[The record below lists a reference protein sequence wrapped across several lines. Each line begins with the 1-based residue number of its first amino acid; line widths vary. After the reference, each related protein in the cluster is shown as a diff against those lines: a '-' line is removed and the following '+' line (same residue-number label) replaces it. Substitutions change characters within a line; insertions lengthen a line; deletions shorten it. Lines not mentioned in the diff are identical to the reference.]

1 MASNPRLTR
10 PAISAALAN
19 VPHLSLKGTIAKLTH
34 ASLPEIRSEW
44 QRWHPGLQ
52 MPQSLPRDLLLRSIA
67 WQMQA
72 KEHGTL
78 SSKVLRQLEALA
90 AQLATSGD
98 LDMEREVRLK
108 AGTRLVREWRGRT
121 YRVEVLADVYVMDE
135 RRYASLSHVARA
147 ITGTR
152 WSGPRFFGLKQR
164 KRRTAKAQA
173 DV

>member
-1 MASNPRLTR
+1 MASAPSR
-10 PAISAALAN
+10 AMVA
-19 VPHLSLKGTIAKLTH
+19 H
-34 ASLPEIRSEW
+34 ADLPEDSPTRSLSETLDYLMQTPLLDLRSEW
-44 QRWHPGLQ
+44 HRWHPGLQ
-52 MPQSLPRDLLLRSIA
+52 IPKGLPRDLLVRSVV

-72 KEHGTL
+72 KERGGL
-78 SSKVLRQLEALA
+78 PPLLVRQFDALA

-108 AGTRLVREWRGRT
+108 PGTRLVREWRGRI
-121 YRVEVLADVYVMDE
+121 YRVEVLSDGYVMDE

-164 KRRTAKAQA
+164 ERRSSREAR
-173 DV
+173 